1 VSFFKLEVE
10 TTKTHKGLMERQVK
24 ELDFSG
30 QNIYVGL
37 DTHRK
42 QITVTVLGEN
52 LTHKTFSQPPDANAL
67 TRYLRRNFPGANY
80 FAAYEAGFSG
90 FWLQE
95 VLQSQGIN
103 CIVVNA
109 ADVPTKDKERK
120 QKNDRVDSRKIAYS
134 LRKGDLEAI
143 YIPSK
148 QCQRDRSLL
157 RARQRIVTNQTR
169 CRNRIKALLN
179 FFGINYPEKF
189 TKSGTHWS
197 RRFMAWLKSVDLGE
211 SGNDTLSI
219 YLEEAEFLRALLA
232 KTMKKIN
239 SLSGKERYSKWVK
252 LLISVPGIGRL
263 TAMILLT
270 ELEHIDR
277 FKDRD
282 ALCNYIGLVPDVR
295 ASDQT
300 VHVGDITQ
308 RGNRILKKCLV
319 ESTWVA
325 ARTDTALTMKYNQLC
340 SRMNGNK
347 AIIRIARMLLN
358 RIRFVLIHQQEYQ
371 MAVAA

>member
-1 VSFFKLEVE
+1 
-10 TTKTHKGLMERQVK
+10 MQRQVK

-52 LTHKTFSQPPDANAL
+52 LHHKTFSQPADGNILAK
-67 TRYLRRNFPGANY
+67 YLKRNFPGANY
-80 FAAYEAGFSG
+80 YAAYEAGFSG

-95 VLQSQGIN
+95 DLQNQGIN

-120 QKNDRVDSRKIAYS
+120 QKSDKVDSRKIAYS

-143 YIPSK
+143 YVPSTR
-148 QCQRDRSLL
+148 CQRDRSLL
-157 RARQRIVTNQTR
+157 RCRQRIVGNQTR

-179 FFGINYPEKF
+179 FFGITYPEKF

-197 RRFMAWLKSVDLGE
+197 RAFMDWLKSVDLGE
-211 SGNDTLSI
+211 SGKDALAI
-219 YLEEAEFLRALLA
+219 YLEEAEFLRAVLA
-232 KTMKKIN
+232 KTTKKIN
-239 SLSGKERYSKWVK
+239 GLANQERYAKWMR

-263 TAMILLT
+263 TAMTLLT
-270 ELEHIDR
+270 ELEHIQR

-282 ALCNYIGLVPDVR
+282 ALCNYVGLVPDVSS
-295 ASDQT
+295 SDET

-308 RGNRILKKCLV
+308 RGNRILKRYLI
-319 ESTWVA
+319 ESSWIA
-325 ARTDTALTMKYNQLC
+325 ARTDPALTIKFNQLR
-340 SRMNGNK
+340 SRMNSNK
-347 AIIRIARMLLN
+347 AIIRIARMLLS
-358 RIRFVLIHQQEYQ
+358 RIRYMLIHEQEYQ
-371 MAVAA
+371 MAVVA

>member
-1 VSFFKLEVE
+1 
-10 TTKTHKGLMERQVK
+10 MERQVK

-30 QNIYVGL
+30 QNMYVGL
-37 DTHRK
+37 DTHGK
-42 QITVTVLGEN
+42 QITVTILGEK
-52 LTHKTFSQPPDANAL
+52 LHHKTFSQPPDANAL
-67 TRYLRRNFPGANY
+67 TRYLKKNFPGANY

-95 VLQSQGIN
+95 ALQSQGIN

-120 QKNDRVDSRKIAYS
+120 QKNDKVDSRKIAYS

-143 YIPSK
+143 YVPSK
-148 QCQRDRSLL
+148 QSQRDRSLV
-157 RARQRIVTNQTR
+157 RARQRIVSNQTR

-179 FFGINYPEKF
+179 FFGIIYPERF

-197 RRFMAWLKSVDLGE
+197 QRFIEWLKSVDLGE
-211 SGNDTLSI
+211 SGNDTLSM
-219 YLEEAEFLRALLA
+219 YLQEAEFLRGLLA
-232 KTMKKIN
+232 KMMKKIN
-239 SLSGKERYSKWVK
+239 SLSKQDRYSKGVK
-252 LLISVPGIGRL
+252 LLISVPGVGRL
-263 TAMILLT
+263 TAMTLLT
-270 ELEHIDR
+270 ELEHIGR

-282 ALCNYIGLVPDVR
+282 ALCNYIGLVPDISS
-295 ASDQT
+295 SDQT

-319 ESTWVA
+319 ESSWVA
-325 ARTDTALTMKYNQLC
+325 ARTDPALTMKYNQLC

-358 RIRFVLIHQQEYQ
+358 RIRFVLMHEQEYQ
-371 MAVAA
+371 LAVVA